1 MHDLYSPTFLC
12 AHYGPASERVVHHQ
26 LGFVVPFRADRAALA
41 VSAAADETWSRE
53 AVCTRLARA
62 GQLLAEI
69 VQYGCVH
76 N

>member
-12 AHYGPASERVVHHQ
+12 AHYGPASERVMHHQ

-41 VSAAADETWSRE
+41 VRAAADETWPPRE
-53 AVCTRLARA
+53 AVRTRLARA
-62 GQLLAEI
+62 GQPAEI
-69 VQYGCVH
+69 VQYGCVY